1 MAWVS
6 GREGRKRAVAKTLI
20 GGRCIFIYSGSAGL
34 VSFETKLISKEIS
47 RPEPEY
53 MDIHPSPISVL

>member
-53 MDIHPSPISVL
+53 ILWA